1 MALIDFSRRVGLAAA
16 VSGVAAIALA
26 AAVVGRSCQ
35 VTEAG
40 PDGAVRDMVRAAKA
54 GERQVVF
61 ELLTPATQQ
70 RLEALAQHATG
81 LAGAARRFSALDL
94 VAITRSEEFAPPT
107 DITVIEERGDRAV
120 VEIVSERG
128 RSRVDL
134 VKLRG
139 EWRIDLPNFGQ

>member
-40 PDGAVRDMVRAAKA
+40 PDEAVRDMFRAAKA

-134 VKLRG
+134 V
-139 EWRIDLPNFGQ
+139 